1 MSLRRKIIAV
11 VAALVFLTIALSVFW
26 GYRALTFPWLETA
39 GRLPKGEFAFSKAP
53 SQPESDIVAAASL
66 RAGVI
71 WIDEFVL
78 HERFSDFGLHH
89 RMFLRHRRDD
99 RLAPAHEIQ
108 TLLGRERDFFRDDV
122 EFRQGHRARGVREK
136 ALWVPFEL
144 EFNLLFVYTSQR

>member
-1 MSLRRKIIAV
+1 VAKKTMSLRRKIIAV

-53 SQPESDIVAAASL
+53 SQPESEIVAAASL

-78 HERFSDFGLHH
+78 HEGIGVAFGPFGRYAVLEPGNFPHWHITATGSWRGQRGDFD
-89 RMFLRHRRDD
+89 FPKFAE
-99 RLAPAHEIQ
+99 LASVGDP
-108 TLLGRERDFFRDDV
+108 
-122 EFRQGHRARGVREK
+122 
-136 ALWVPFEL
+136 
-144 EFNLLFVYTSQR
+144 